1 MENQMRQIRLSM
13 VTLNIG
19 AGQAGE
25 KVEKAK
31 KLLEKVSGKNA
42 VITKGRKR
50 STFGVSRG
58 RPIGAKA
65 TVRGSDATALLK
77 RLLEATGNKLKASQF
92 DRQGSFSF
100 GIRAYIDIPGVKY
113 DPALGI
119 MGMDVAVTLRRP
131 GFRVATRR
139 LKQQRIGK
147 THRITPADAIAW
159 TQKNF
164 GVTVE

>member
-19 AGQAGE
+19 VGQAGE

-58 RPIGAKA
+58 RMASASPNPVAI
-65 TVRGSDATALLK
+65 TVIQISSPRSSVESRIAL
-77 RLLEATGNKLKASQF
+77 
-92 DRQGSFSF
+92 
-100 GIRAYIDIPGVKY
+100 
-113 DPALGI
+113 
-119 MGMDVAVTLRRP
+119 RP
-131 GFRVATRR
+131 SSSAE
-139 LKQQRIGK
+139 
-147 THRITPADAIAW
+147 DS
-159 TQKNF
+159 
-164 GVTVE
+164 